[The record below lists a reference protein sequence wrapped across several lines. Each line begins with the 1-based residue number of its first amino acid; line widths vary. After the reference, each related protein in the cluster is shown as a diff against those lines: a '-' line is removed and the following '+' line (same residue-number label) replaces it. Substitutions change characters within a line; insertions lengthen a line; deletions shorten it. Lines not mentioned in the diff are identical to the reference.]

1 MWLGGPVFKD
11 FFFFLP
17 GGTPNI
23 LYAKIDFCRHH
34 VKRSAAENQRI
45 FICGSLLRFACKK

>member
-17 GGTPNI
+17 GGAPNI
-23 LYAKIDFCRHH
+23 LYAKIDFCRQH
-34 VKRSAAENQRI
+34 VKRSTAENQRI
-45 FICGSLLRFACKK
+45 FVCGSLLRFACKK